1 MALTIDELNI
11 EISARSTEATQNL
24 NRLTQVLER
33 LNKAVTPAAKR
44 IEQASQKI
52 EKVGKAATKSSKSYG
67 NFLAKMTQSIS
78 QWRTLRS
85 VFQNAADKLAEM
97 FKESNDYIESLNL
110 FTVTMGDAADGALE
124 FANAVSGL
132 TGIDPKEWL
141 EYQGIFKQLTS
152 GFGVASDKANI
163 MSQNLTQLSYDMASF
178 FNTDV
183 EAAFDKLSSA
193 MSGQVKG
200 LREFGIDTTVAS
212 LQQYALAQG
221 IEKSVSKMTQAE
233 KSLLRYNYIME
244 QSTIIQGDMARTLVT
259 PANALRILNAQLT
272 QMKRALGNIVSV
284 LVTKFI
290 PYVQFMVKAITDAAN
305 AIAAFFGF
313 ELPKIDYSSLG
324 GELAGGFE
332 EAEDSAEGVAGAV
345 KKIKKQL
352 MGFDELNI
360 LSSPDSGGG
369 AGGSSAL
376 PDISGSI
383 KPLEYNFLEGL
394 EPANFKEIAE
404 TMGNVWDVLTAI
416 GSLVA
421 GWKLGDW
428 IFGLTKAIKEMDWSW
443 GNIKG
448 NLTKLWPI
456 FKSVLGV
463 ASLIA
468 GTFVT
473 IQASI
478 EGWVNGGMD
487 WDGLLQQVIGNGLAM
502 GGAALLGTPWIIGVT
517 SIILG
522 IIDLV
527 GSLKSAIMDG
537 NEAWSNT
544 LSIVMGIS
552 AIAGGIAILIGNW
565 IPLAIG
571 GVIATIAVI
580 AIYADD
586 IWAFIKKIPGWIGDL
601 FAPIAQWMWDN
612 VLSPI
617 VEFFTPVYESIVEVF
632 QYAKEKYLEI
642 KTGVIAAAMSIIG
655 KVQEI
660 WLKIKEIYQALKKAF
675 FEYLWDPMIE
685 KITTFYNEKIAPI
698 VKLVKEAFAEM
709 WKLAKEKF
717 LDKWLEKW
725 GEFKAKLI
733 EFRDSAIE
741 IFKKVGTFAVD
752 FISGLFKS
760 VINGVLWAIESAIN
774 KFIRML
780 NGAIVLINKIPG
792 VSIDYVSELYI
803 PRLAEG
809 GFVNEGQMF
818 IAREAGPEMV
828 GQIGRKNA
836 VANND
841 QIVEGIASGVYRAM
855 MAANSNG
862 GSKEVTVNAVL
873 ELDGDVVGKK
883 VIKYHNGVVMQTGES
898 PLLV

>member
-221 IEKSVSKMTQAE
+221 IEKSVSKMSQAE

-394 EPANFKEIAE
+394 EPANFKGIAE

-456 FKSVLGV
+456 FSKVLGV
-463 ASLIA
+463 VGLVA
-468 GTFVT
+468 GAFITL
-473 IQASI
+473 QSSI
-478 EGWVNGGMD
+478 EGFKNGGID
-487 WDGLLQQVIGNGLAM
+487 WDGLLQQVIGNGLAI
-502 GGAALLGTPWIIGVT
+502 GGGFLLGPMIGGIA
-517 SIILG
+517 SIVVG

-527 GSLKSAIMDG
+527 GSLKSAILDG

-544 LSIVMGIS
+544 LSIVLGIS
-552 AIAGGIAILIGNW
+552 AIAGGLSVILGSW
-565 IPLAIG
+565 IPVAIG
-571 GVIATIAVI
+571 GIIATIAVI

-586 IWAFIKKIPGWIGDL
+586 IWAFVKSIPGKIYKL
-601 FAPIAQWMWDN
+601 FEPMATWFWNNI
-612 VLSPI
+612 LGPI
-617 VEFFTPVYESIVEVF
+617 VEYFTPLWEAVAEVYR
-632 QYAKEKYLEI
+632 YAKEKYLEI
-642 KTGVIAAAMSIIG
+642 KNGIIEATMSIVG

-660 WLKIKEIYQALKKAF
+660 GRKIKEIYLALKKAF
-675 FEYLWDPMIE
+675 FEYMWNPMIE
-685 KITTFYNEKIAPI
+685 KIKGFYNENIAPI
-698 VKLVKEAFAEM
+698 VKVVKEVFAEI
-709 WKLAKEKF
+709 WRVAKEKF
-717 LDKWLEKW
+717 LDKWFEKW
-725 GEFKAKLI
+725 EELKSKLI
-733 EFRDSAIE
+733 AFRDIAAN
-741 IFKKVGTFAVD
+741 IFKGIGTFAVD
-752 FISGLFKS
+752 FISGLFKA
-760 VINGVLWAIESAIN
+760 VINSVLGGIESAIN
-774 KFIRML
+774 RFIGML
-780 NGAIVLINKIPG
+780 NGAISLINKIPG
-792 VSIDYVSELYI
+792 VSIDYMSKLYI

-809 GFVNEGQMF
+809 AYDIPYGQVF
-818 IAREAGPEMV
+818 IASEKGPEMV